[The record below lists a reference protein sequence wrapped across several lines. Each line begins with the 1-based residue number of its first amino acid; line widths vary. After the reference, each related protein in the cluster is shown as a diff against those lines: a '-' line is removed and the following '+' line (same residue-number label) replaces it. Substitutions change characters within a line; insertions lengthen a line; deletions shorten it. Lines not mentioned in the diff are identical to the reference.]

1 MASADYIPAGDAD
14 FEAWAQNFSTKITA
28 TPTAYGLIAGQ
39 ATTFAGL
46 LVTYI
51 AALASAT
58 NPGTRTSVTVAA
70 KDTARANLQA
80 NARLLVNIVQG
91 TSTVTPT
98 QKTDLGITVRKTT
111 RTPIPPPATRPLQT
125 VVRSNGPVLDFR
137 INDELT
143 PDSRAFPFG
152 APLCQVFLKLGAS
165 PGTDITTYELLATV
179 GRSVVALDV
188 TDVAEGAIMNFI
200 SRFINRRGEPGP
212 QSDMV
217 TQIRTV

>member
-14 FEAWAQNFSTKITA
+14 FQAWAQNFSTKITA

-165 PGTDITTYELLATV
+165 PGTDVTTYELLATV